1 MKLIKLS
8 ALLALTVPISLFA
21 QVAPQLPTN
30 LPNVTTSQP
39 PPAGFNALTAS
50 EATLQQYGY
59 PPNPGPLSAAYA
71 GWAKAVSAP
80 QTRVEHPILE
90 MTDMQAGPC
99 KGFKELPSANK
110 EGEEGGTVSAFRSG
124 TSNNWS
130 GFVVLA
136 PTLRP
141 FGGNNPGLGIV
152 YAYWVVPIAQ
162 QPFSRVGD
170 GKVDLCLQW
179 VGIDGAGGSSDVL
192 QAGTATG
199 AFANSSGA
207 KQALYAAWIE
217 WFPFNIFQ
225 IKNFP
230 VGPGEEIFCQVW
242 NTSPTVGHA
251 FFVDFSR
258 NSSLK
263 VAFSAPQ
270 NVRLVGNCAEW
281 IVERPS
287 SSSGLSTL
295 TNYVACPWDNCVA
308 VGSVGAKY
316 NVVYFPATTNAQ
328 VFSLTMLDD
337 AGNGISRANLQGLYD
352 LWFRNFGSSR

>member
-1 MKLIKLS
+1 MRIWNALFNKLC
-8 ALLALTVPISLFA
+8 AISL
-21 QVAPQLPTN
+21 
-30 LPNVTTSQP
+30 
-39 PPAGFNALTAS
+39 AS
-50 EATLQQYGY
+50 
-59 PPNPGPLSAAYA
+59 
-71 GWAKAVSAP
+71 
-80 QTRVEHPILE
+80 
-90 MTDMQAGPC
+90 
-99 KGFKELPSANK
+99 
-110 EGEEGGTVSAFRSG
+110 TVSSNAPSNRWCPANRPTSCANHNTGRSSSQCRRV
-124 TSNNWS
+124 TLPPKAELLNASPDY
-130 GFVVLA
+130 A
-136 PTLRP
+136 PKAE
-141 FGGNNPGLGIV
+141 IV
-152 YAYWVVPIAQ
+152 SLP
-162 QPFSRVGD
+162 
-170 GKVDLCLQW
+170 
-179 VGIDGAGGSSDVL
+179 
-192 QAGTATG
+192 
-199 AFANSSGA
+199 GA
-207 KQALYAAWIE
+207 KQPLYAAWIE

-316 NVVYFPATTNAQ
+316 NAVYFPATTNAQ